1 MSLFQDLLKSGET
14 LFRDT
19 VWLSY
24 DFQPKILFGRE
35 AEQRQFASA
44 IKPLLE
50 GRTGRNLFVYGAP
63 GIGKTT
69 ACKHVLRELEETT
82 DEVIPL
88 YINCWKENTTYK
100 VFYKICFDLGFKF
113 IQQAKTTDLLHMIK
127 QKLNKS
133 SVSSVNKGGSSSGT
147 TTTTTSAV
155 FIFDEIDKLEEYDF
169 LYSVL
174 EDIYRKSVMVI
185 TNYRDSYAE
194 LDERVRSRF
203 SPEFLYFRPYTEA
216 EIAAI
221 LKQRR
226 DYAFVPGCWDE
237 EAFTEI
243 VEKCLELKDI
253 RAGLYLMQETGNIAE
268 EKSSRRITLQ
278 HVADASKKVE
288 DFTVKS
294 KAELDEELQHLLALV
309 KQQSGKKIGDMYDVY
324 AGEGGILSYKSF
336 QRRLQKLEEG
346 KFIAFEKQHS
356 KEGSTTIVNYEK
368 KLTEF

>member
-1 MSLFQDLLKSGET
+1 MPLFDSLLKSGES

-24 DFQPKILFGRE
+24 DFQPKILYGRE
-35 AEQRQFASA
+35 AEQRQFATA

-50 GRTGRNLFVYGAP
+50 GRNGRNLFVYGAP

-82 DEVIPL
+82 DDVKPF
-88 YINCWKENTTYK
+88 YINCWKENTTFKVYYK
-100 VFYKICFDLGFKF
+100 MCTDLGYKF
-113 IQQAKTTDLLHMIK
+113 IQSQKTSELLQLIQ

-133 SVSSVNKGGSSSGT
+133 S
-147 TTTTTSAV
+147 AV
-155 FIFDEIDKLEEYDF
+155 FVFDEIDKLEEYDF
-169 LYSVL
+169 LYSLL
-174 EDIYRKSVMVI
+174 EDIYRKTVIVI

-237 EAFTEI
+237 DAFTEI

-253 RAGLYLMQETGNIAE
+253 RAGLYLMQETGNLAE
-268 EKSSRRITLQ
+268 EKSSRRITVQ
-278 HVADASKKVE
+278 QVADASKKVE

-294 KAELDEELQHLLALV
+294 KGELDEELQQLLTLV
-309 KQQSGKKIGDMYDVY
+309 RNQSGKKIGDLYDLY
-324 AGEGGILSYKSF
+324 AGEGGVLSYKSF
-336 QRRLQKLEEG
+336 QRRLLKLEEG
-346 KFIAFEKQHS
+346 RFISTEKQLS
-356 KEGSTTIVNYEK
+356 KEGNTTIVNYEK